1 MSRPNGRGAHV
12 GWWSSD
18 DPRRRTAFVALLLV
32 ASAIVGLGFGAVVSW
47 AGGDGTVAAG
57 EPSDPPT
64 TSTSSPSPSPTTS
77 PTKRSAS
84 EIERGTTSDIG
95 YVIGA
100 SDKGDG
106 THVTFDRVLLL
117 MGQPAHD
124 YAKAHKKKKPK
135 KDGVLLVNDNPLTR
149 DLVLAPDV
157 QVVGAQQLTGSPT
170 PTRVPL
176 QTLLDAVAS
185 HGADILLD
193 LTYDKLGY
201 VTKVQEHDLPQ

>member
-1 MSRPNGRGAHV
+1 
-12 GWWSSD
+12 
-18 DPRRRTAFVALLLV
+18 VALLLA
-32 ASAIVGLGFGAVVSW
+32 ASAVVGLGFGGVLSW
-47 AGGDGTVAAG
+47 AGDDATVAASD
-57 EPSDPPT
+57 PSDPPA
-64 TSTSSPSPSPTTS
+64 STSSPSPTPSATAS
-77 PTKRSAS
+77 KRSAS
-84 EIERGTTSDIG
+84 EIERGTTSDVG
-95 YVIGA
+95 YFIGA

-117 MGQPAHD
+117 LGQPARD
-124 YAKAHKKKKPK
+124 YAKAHHTKKPR

-157 QVVGAQQLTGSPT
+157 KVVGAQQLTGSPT
-170 PTRVPL
+170 PTPVPL

-185 HGADILLD
+185 HGANILLD